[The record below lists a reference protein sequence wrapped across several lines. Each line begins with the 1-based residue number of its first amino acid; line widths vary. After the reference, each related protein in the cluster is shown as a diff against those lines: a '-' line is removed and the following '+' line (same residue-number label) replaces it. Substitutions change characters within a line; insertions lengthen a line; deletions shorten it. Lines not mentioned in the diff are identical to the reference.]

1 MAGSGT
7 RSRRTIPDAVVE
19 RSRVT
24 VSGWIRPVTAIA
36 VVVQLGCATMLA
48 GCLPRAESVAGS
60 QQEYRAAPQTLT
72 TEMLLGGT
80 LQAARSAVLYPESAG
95 LVTEV
100 SVARGD
106 LVEAGDVIFTVRS
119 LGADAEREQ
128 AQLALRQAELMLQ
141 RARTALSKEPLDHAR
156 RNHATQQALFAE
168 GLVPKSAVDTADHD
182 AQLAERNYRLAVV
195 DVDVAEAA
203 LQQARAL
210 ADAAERTAASF
221 RVRSP
226 LSGLVV
232 QLNVKT
238 GTPVSPD
245 DGSDEDGPVP
255 AEVAVDHGLVFRAA
269 ASAGHVQRLQA
280 GQQAVVSV
288 PGTQA
293 SYTGH
298 VSHIPRVGEKGDS
311 GAVTFGVEILVPDVS
326 LHDVLLN
333 APASATITSAARVAV
348 AVPIRCVEFDAR
360 GNAFV
365 TVAGSAPQ
373 RRSVRTGRT
382 GDNWLEVV
390 DGLSEGEFVSAC
402 TPE

>member
-1 MAGSGT
+1 MA
-7 RSRRTIPDAVVE
+7 
-19 RSRVT
+19 
-24 VSGWIRPVTAIA
+24 VSGWFRPVTAIA
-36 VVVQLGCATMLA
+36 AVAQLACATMMA
-48 GCLPRAESVAGS
+48 GCLPRTESLASS
-60 QQEYRAAPQTLT
+60 QRDYRAASQTFT

-80 LQAARSAVLYPESAG
+80 LQPARSAVLYPERAG

-100 SVARGD
+100 FVARGD
-106 LVEAGDVIFTVRS
+106 LVKAGDVIFSVRS
-119 LGADAEREQ
+119 TAADSEREQ
-128 AQLALRQAELMLQ
+128 AQLGLRQAELMLE

-156 RNHATQQALFAE
+156 RNHARQQALLAE
-168 GLVPKSAVDTADHD
+168 GLVPTSAVGTAEHD
-182 AQLAERNYRLAVV
+182 AQLAERAYRLASV
-195 DVDVAEAA
+195 DVEVAEAS
-203 LQQARAL
+203 LRRARAL

-245 DGSDEDGPVP
+245 DGNGESGPAP
-255 AEVAVDHGLVFRAA
+255 AEVAVDRGLVFRAA
-269 ASAGHVQRLQA
+269 ASAGQAQRLQV
-280 GQQAVVSV
+280 GQQAIISV
-288 PGTQA
+288 PGTHA

-298 VSHIPRVGEKGDS
+298 VSQIPRVGEKGEN
-311 GAVTFGVEILVPDVS
+311 GAVTFGVEILLPDAS

-333 APASATITSAARVAV
+333 APAAATIASAVRVAV
-348 AVPIRCVEFDAR
+348 AVPSQCIEFDAI

-365 TVAGSAPQ
+365 TVAGTAPQ
-373 RRSVRTGRT
+373 RRKITAGRT